1 MHRPAGAP
9 PYVPLLGPY
18 PASIQALSNC
28 LEGVDLQVRT
38 AVDLVQVQPAVALI
52 GRRPFH
58 SVTAMT
64 FEDSILQSFVPDP
77 DNDRTARSSKHKHA
91 ASAGADLDVLLHA
104 LEGVVLFADVL
115 DRTVRSIHALRDI
128 NDGSMLPR

>member
-1 MHRPAGAP
+1 M
-9 PYVPLLGPY
+9 
-18 PASIQALSNC
+18 
-28 LEGVDLQVRT
+28 
-38 AVDLVQVQPAVALI
+38 DLVQVQPAVALA

-64 FEDSILQSFVPDP
+64 FEDSILQSFGPDP
-77 DNDRTARSSKHKHA
+77 DNDNDRTARSSKHKHA
-91 ASAGADLDVLLHA
+91 ASVGGGDVLLHA

>member
-1 MHRPAGAP
+1 
-9 PYVPLLGPY
+9 
-18 PASIQALSNC
+18 
-28 LEGVDLQVRT
+28 VRT

-64 FEDSILQSFVPDP
+64 FEDSILQSFGPDP
-77 DNDRTARSSKHKHA
+77 DNDNDRAARSSKHKHA
-91 ASAGADLDVLLHA
+91 ASAGADLGGSDVLLHA

>member
-1 MHRPAGAP
+1 
-9 PYVPLLGPY
+9 
-18 PASIQALSNC
+18 
-28 LEGVDLQVRT
+28 VRT

-64 FEDSILQSFVPDP
+64 FEDSILQSFGPDP

-91 ASAGADLDVLLHA
+91 ASVGGGDVLLHA

>member
-1 MHRPAGAP
+1 
-9 PYVPLLGPY
+9 
-18 PASIQALSNC
+18 
-28 LEGVDLQVRT
+28 VRT

-64 FEDSILQSFVPDP
+64 FEDSILQSFGPDP

-91 ASAGADLDVLLHA
+91 ASAGADLGGGDVLLHA